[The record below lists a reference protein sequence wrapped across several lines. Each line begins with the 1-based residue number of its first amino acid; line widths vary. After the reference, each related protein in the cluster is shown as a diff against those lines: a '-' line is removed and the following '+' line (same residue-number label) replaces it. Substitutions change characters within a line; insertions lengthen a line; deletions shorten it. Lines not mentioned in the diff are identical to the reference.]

1 MKTIHLTALG
11 AALSLVGGHCLFQT
25 PAGTDAGLVLFMIAG
40 VFIGL
45 FLAEIL
51 DRIEARLPQNPDSH
65 PKPENLK

>member
-1 MKTIHLTALG
+1 LTALG

-51 DRIEARLPQNPDSH
+51 DRIEARASAEHGYRKILTRIQNRRT
-65 PKPENLK
+65 